1 MTNKRKSFLKMFA
14 FAAFCLFAAAFGLF
28 AQGVFSASTA
38 YAATCTHHTNV
49 DETTFK
55 CRDCGTSGLIVKL
68 TIDGTVKGYYNRF
81 FDELYA
87 ELPADT
93 SSSNAV
99 VTFLDDGCR
108 FLGVRFE
115 NKKFTIDFN
124 GKNVLKTS
132 NSIVKKSIVV
142 FKDSVG
148 GGGVDF
154 EYVSLVGFQFSY
166 STVTIESGRFYNSGT
181 GTAGMSLD
189 YGTTTMNGGSIES
202 SVACAGSASS
212 PATFEMNGGSIAELY
227 RNNGSSYTFNNG
239 RIDKFTNFS
248 PNNYKAALGE
258 NKAYSLTGS
267 GTLIKLTNMKSNTA
281 SVTIADCTHDSYA
294 NGECEYCGKACVHP
308 SLDSNNKCTVC
319 GKTIAAA
326 AVVTTGSNT
335 AHYTDIGTAIAA
347 LTSGS
352 TIKLL
357 KDVGNE
363 TSTEI
368 SVGNVTVDLNGKSLL
383 SLQVKSKVK
392 FIDTS
397 SATNERELGFYLHSS
412 ADVTLEL
419 NDKVKCVPTVFGTL
433 KIYGARIVYYN
444 ASKALRTVL
453 PESYALRFH
462 DDSGSSL
469 VEWNDAKATTVLFND
484 TTKKTY
490 YTVEKCTHDKYD
502 DDLKCVYCN
511 ATVSAGVAI
520 TAVKSRLETAVS
532 DLETAISVK
541 ANAGDLTTAIANL
554 DAAYKEADRV
564 LKSGLDSKDA
574 ELAGKISDLETAY
587 KAADNALQTAINTV
601 QTNLD
606 NAVNNLETKINTK
619 ADSTALSQAIEDL
632 TAAYKAADALLKTD
646 YQTKDAELEGKI
658 SDLETAYKAADNA
671 LQTAINTVQTNLDNA
686 VNNLQTKINTKASS
700 TELSQAI
707 ADLTAAYEAADAIL
721 KTEFQTKDTE
731 LENKINNL
739 QAACADTDAAL
750 QRAVDKVQANLD
762 RAVKSL
768 TDSIAKNKDDVEKK
782 LSELDKAYKAADAII
797 NSDVSMLKVK
807 DTELAGRIDD
817 LEKAYK
823 AADEAVLEGL
833 KKLQENLDEVKRQLE
848 AKDKELEERLNSLQK
863 GNDDNTVTFLIIS
876 AILGA
881 AIIALIIVQIVKSG
895 KNKSR
900 E

>member
-1 MTNKRKSFLKMFA
+1 MTNKRKSFLKLFA
-14 FAAFCLFAAAFGLF
+14 FAAVCLFAAAFGLF

-81 FDELYA
+81 SDELYA
-87 ELPADT
+87 DLPADT
-93 SSSNAV
+93 SSQNAV

-115 NKKFTIDFN
+115 NKKFTLDFN

-132 NSIVKKSIVV
+132 NSIVKKSVVV

-148 GGGVDF
+148 GGGLDF

-189 YGTTTMNGGSIES
+189 YGTTTMNGGSIET

-239 RIDKFTNFS
+239 RIDKFSNFS

-267 GTLIKLTNMKSNTA
+267 GTLIKLANMKSNTA
-281 SVTIADCTHDSYA
+281 SVTIVDCTHDSYDA
-294 NGECEYCGKACVHP
+294 NYECEYCGQPCAHP
-308 SLDSNNKCTVC
+308 SITSDLKCSVC
-319 GKTIAAA
+319 GLAMAAG
-326 AVVTTGSNT
+326 VISGSN
-335 AHYTDIGTAIAA
+335 AAYYTDIDTAIAA

-352 TIKLL
+352 TLKLL
-357 KDVGNE
+357 KDSSRA
-363 TSTEI
+363 STYTI
-368 SVGNVTVDLNGKSLL
+368 SVGNVTVDLNGKSLP
-383 SLQVKSKVK
+383 SVTVKSKVK

-397 SATNERELGFYLHSS
+397 SATSERELGMQLSS
-412 ADVTLEL
+412 ADVTLDL
-419 NDKVKCVPTVFGTL
+419 NDKVKCLITAYSGTTL
-433 KIYGARIVYYN
+433 KIYGARIVSYN
-444 ASKALRTVL
+444 YSKKELRTVL

-554 DAAYKEADRV
+554 DAAYNDAARV
-564 LKSGLDSKDA
+564 LKSG
-574 ELAGKISDLETAY
+574 
-587 KAADNALQTAINTV
+587 
-601 QTNLD
+601 
-606 NAVNNLETKINTK
+606 
-619 ADSTALSQAIEDL
+619 
-632 TAAYKAADALLKTD
+632 
-646 YQTKDAELEGKI
+646 
-658 SDLETAYKAADNA
+658 
-671 LQTAINTVQTNLDNA
+671 
-686 VNNLQTKINTKASS
+686 
-700 TELSQAI
+700 
-707 ADLTAAYEAADAIL
+707 
-721 KTEFQTKDTE
+721 
-731 LENKINNL
+731 
-739 QAACADTDAAL
+739 
-750 QRAVDKVQANLD
+750 
-762 RAVKSL
+762 
-768 TDSIAKNKDDVEKK
+768 
-782 LSELDKAYKAADAII
+782 
-797 NSDVSMLKVK
+797 
-807 DTELAGRIDD
+807 
-817 LEKAYK
+817 
-823 AADEAVLEGL
+823 
-833 KKLQENLDEVKRQLE
+833 
-848 AKDKELEERLNSLQK
+848 
-863 GNDDNTVTFLIIS
+863 
-876 AILGA
+876 
-881 AIIALIIVQIVKSG
+881 
-895 KNKSR
+895 
-900 E
+900 